1 MLSKSRSTP
10 VAYPSLDILTMA
22 APATASSTFKT
33 PLNRFHAQGTHST
46 VTQLIGQTPLVQ
58 LQKIPQSLG
67 IPATVYAKCEF
78 FNAGGSVKDRIAL
91 RMIEEAEK
99 SGRIK
104 PGDTLIEPT
113 SGNTGIGL
121 ALVAAVKGYKTIITL
136 PEKMSAEKVAVLK
149 ALNATIIRTPTQAA
163 FDSPESHIGV
173 ARRLEKEIPNAH
185 ILDQYANPDNP
196 LAHELGTAEEIWAQ
210 TDGSIT
216 AIIAGAGTGG
226 TITGLA
232 RGLHKHNKSIK
243 VIAAD
248 PQGSILAL
256 PSQLNDEFK
265 DNPYKVEGIGYDF
278 IPDVLDQKAV
288 DTWYKT
294 DDRDSF
300 HYARRLI
307 AEEGLLAG
315 GSSGSAMAAL
325 VAAHRA
331 QPFTSSD
338 VVVVVLPDSIRS
350 YLSKFID
357 DDWLAANDLLPPT
370 PPELDESSQAQNP
383 LSRTRSTS
391 FKDSNDQFR
400 GATVRSLRLKPVQ
413 TVPADS
419 SCSSAIEVMREKG
432 FDQLP
437 VLSSKTRRLVGLV
450 TLGNLLSRI
459 SHGRATAKSP
469 VSDVMFDFTTISEV
483 ITDSRDFG
491 NIAAASSSSNS
502 ANQPNGSGG
511 PNDKAPAR
519 SSHHH
524 KKRPFVEITMDTP
537 LSALNRFFEWQSA
550 AVVTERDPDDPK
562 NGALKPL
569 AVVTKV
575 DLLTWLLSEHKLR

>member
-1 MLSKSRSTP
+1 M
-10 VAYPSLDILTMA
+10 
-22 APATASSTFKT
+22 TAV
-33 PLNRFHAQGTHST
+33 NRFHAQGTHTST
-46 VTQLIGQTPLVQ
+46 LELIGHTPLVR

-67 IPATVYAKCEF
+67 IEATVYAKCEF

-121 ALVAAVKGYKTIITL
+121 AMVAAVKGYKTIITL
-136 PEKMSAEKVAVLK
+136 PEKMSTEKVAVLK

-173 ARRLEKEIPNAH
+173 AKRLEKEIPNAH
-185 ILDQYANPDNP
+185 ILDQYGNPDNP
-196 LAHELGTAEEIWAQ
+196 LAHELGTAEEIWEQ
-210 TDGSIT
+210 TNGTIT
-216 AIIAGAGTGG
+216 AVVAGAGTGG

-232 RGLHKHNKSIK
+232 RGLHKHNKNIK
-243 VIAAD
+243 IIAAD

-256 PSQLNDEFK
+256 PSQLNEQYA
-265 DNPYKVEGIGYDF
+265 NQQYKVEGIGYDF
-278 IPDVLDQKAV
+278 VPDVLDQKVV
-288 DTWYKT
+288 DKWYKT

-315 GSSGSAMAAL
+315 GSSGSAIAATIT
-325 VAAHRA
+325 AARELKLGKD
-331 QPFTSSD
+331 D
-338 VVVVVLPDSIRS
+338 VIVTILPDSIRS
-350 YLSKFID
+350 YLTKFVD

-370 PPELDESSQAQNP
+370 PPPEPEPEPGSP
-383 LSRTRSTS
+383 RISRRDTIKQS
-391 FKDSNDQFR
+391 DQFQ
-400 GATVRSLRLKPVQ
+400 GARVRELRLKPVQ
-413 TVPADS
+413 TVTSDQP
-419 SCSSAIEVMREKG
+419 CSSAIEVMREKG

-437 VLSSKTRRLVGLV
+437 VLAPKGRRLVGLV

-459 SHGRATAKSP
+459 SHGRATANSP
-469 VSDVMFDFTTISEV
+469 VSDAMFDFSKISEV
-483 ITDSRDFG
+483 TVDHNDFSDL
-491 NIAAASSSSNS
+491 AASGSTLFSSEMSEKPD
-502 ANQPNGSGG
+502 AQ
-511 PNDKAPAR
+511 APKGR
-519 SSHHH
+519 QS
-524 KKRPFVEITMDTP
+524 KKRRHFVEITVDTP

-550 AVVTERDPDDPK
+550 AIVTEKDSSDSSGSGKGP
-562 NGALKPL
+562 AMKPV

-575 DLLTWLLSEHKLR
+575 DLLTWMLSKNKVH